1 MNEMRIFFM
10 QYTKI
15 NSKYTGDLN
24 VRPEIIKLLEESIGR
39 AHFGINNCN
48 NFFLDLFPKAKETKA
63 NTHERDLITCKTF
76 CTARKSI
83 NKTTTKTAIKQK
95 KIFEC
100 DMAYKGLI
108 SELYKQLI

>member
-1 MNEMRIFFM
+1 M